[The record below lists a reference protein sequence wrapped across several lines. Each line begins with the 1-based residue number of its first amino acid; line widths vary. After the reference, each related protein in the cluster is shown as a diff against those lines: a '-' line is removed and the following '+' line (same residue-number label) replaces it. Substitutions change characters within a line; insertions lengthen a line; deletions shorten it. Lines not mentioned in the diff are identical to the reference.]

1 VPEGLVGLMPA
12 DVVAELIALRLAP
25 TMGEEY
31 DEWVAAGRVARVEPV
46 GGTRIEVDDDVR
58 VVVSLG
64 AEPRAVP
71 SMEGLSLAAAE
82 SRLAASGFRS
92 VVVEGLPD
100 GDDVNRALQVV
111 VSQTPSAGRR
121 EMPSTTVT
129 LVVSPA

>member
-1 VPEGLVGLMPA
+1 M
-12 DVVAELIALRLAP
+12 
-25 TMGEEY
+25 
-31 DEWVAAGRVARVEPV
+31 AAGRVARVEPV
-46 GGTRIEVDDDVR
+46 GGTRVEVDDDVR

-100 GDDVNRALQVV
+100 GDDVDRALQVV